1 MEKKVIVDQASV
13 IGLVGA
19 FAIVALALMLGE
31 SDLWIYLN
39 PASFLIVVGG
49 SIFVVLIK
57 FNLFQFANAFRI
69 AFKAFFFKPE
79 STEDLIDLAITLQRK
94 ARRDG
99 IFALGRHPI
108 ENKFFNKGAQY
119 LMDGLNLPMVKN
131 TMLKELYQADARH
144 ETGRQ
149 IFQSLSEVAPAMGMI
164 GTLIGLVRML
174 AHLDDPGK
182 VGPAMAVALLTTLY
196 GAMLGYMVAKPIA
209 SKLGLRNAEERM
221 NKMLII
227 DALIGIEQG
236 IHPYILEEMLLAYLP
251 GSQRA
256 SGVNR
261 RHHLATLKV
270 ETADSAGTEA
280 A

>member
-1 MEKKVIVDQASV
+1 MQKKFIVDLATA
-13 IGLVGA
+13 IGLFGA
-19 FAIVALALMLGE
+19 FAIVALALVSGD

-49 SIFVVLIK
+49 SVCVVLMK
-57 FNLFQFANAFRI
+57 FNLVQFGNAFRI
-69 AFKAFFFKPE
+69 AFRAFFFKPE
-79 STEDLIDLAITLQRK
+79 SPEELIEQAISLQRK

-99 IFALGRHPI
+99 IFALGRYPI
-108 ENKFFNKGAQY
+108 ENKFFQKGTRY
-119 LMDGLNLPMVKN
+119 LMDGLNIAMVKN

-149 IFQSLSEVAPAMGMI
+149 IFQALSEVAPAMGMI

-209 SKLGLRNAEERM
+209 SKLALRNAEERM

-251 GSQRA
+251 GSQRDL
-256 SGVNR
+256 GVAR
-261 RHHLATLKV
+261 RRPSSVKV
-270 ETADSAGTEA
+270 ETAETEVL
-280 A
+280 

>member
-1 MEKKVIVDQASV
+1 MQKKCIVDRATA

-19 FAIVALALMLGE
+19 FAIVALALVLGE

-49 SIFVVLIK
+49 SIFVVLMK
-57 FNLFQFANAFRI
+57 FNLFQFGNAFRV
-69 AFKAFFFKPE
+69 AFKAFFFQPQ
-79 STEDLIDLAITLQRK
+79 STEDLINLAIVLQRK
-94 ARRDG
+94 SRKDG

-108 ENKFFNKGAQY
+108 DNKFFRKGAQY
-119 LMDGLNLPMVKN
+119 LMDGLSIPLVKN

-209 SKLGLRNAEERM
+209 SKLALRNAEERM

-227 DALIGIEQG
+227 DALVGIEQG

-251 GSQRA
+251 GSQREI
-256 SGVNR
+256 GDGR
-261 RHHLATLKV
+261 RSAPLKPVKV
-270 ETADSAGTEA
+270 EIAETEVV
-280 A
+280 

>member
-1 MEKKVIVDQASV
+1 MTGVQTVCS
-13 IGLVGA
+13 
-19 FAIVALALMLGE
+19 
-31 SDLWIYLN
+31 S
-39 PASFLIVVGG
+39 
-49 SIFVVLIK
+49 
-57 FNLFQFANAFRI
+57 
-69 AFKAFFFKPE
+69 
-79 STEDLIDLAITLQRK
+79 DLIDN
-94 ARRDG
+94 
-99 IFALGRHPI
+99 
-108 ENKFFNKGAQY
+108 EFFKKGAQY
-119 LMDGLNLPMVKN
+119 LMDGLSIPMVKN

-144 ETGRQ
+144 ESGRQ

-174 AHLDDPGK
+174 AHLDDPSK

-209 SKLGLRNAEERM
+209 SKLALRNAEERM

-251 GSQRA
+251 GSQRENGG
-256 SGVNR
+256 SR
-261 RHHLATLKV
+261 RPVAVPV
-270 ETADSAGTEA
+270 ETVEREA

>member
-1 MEKKVIVDQASV
+1 MQKKFVIDRATT

-19 FAIVALALMLGE
+19 FAIVALALAIGGSELG
-31 SDLWIYLN
+31 IYLN

-49 SIFVVLIK
+49 STFVVLMK
-57 FNLFQFANAFRI
+57 FNLFQFGNAFRI
-69 AFKAFFFKPE
+69 AFRAFFFKPE
-79 STEDLIDLAITLQRK
+79 SADELIELAIALQRK
-94 ARRDG
+94 ARKDG
-99 IFALGRHPI
+99 IFALGRQPI
-108 ENKFFNKGAQY
+108 DNEFFKKGTLY
-119 LMDGLNLPMVKN
+119 LMDGLSLPMVKN

-149 IFQSLSEVAPAMGMI
+149 IFQSLGEVAPAMGMI

-209 SKLGLRNAEERM
+209 SKLALRNAEERM

-251 GSQRA
+251 GSQREHGGAARRPA
-256 SGVNR
+256 SV
-261 RHHLATLKV
+261 KV
-270 ETADSAGTEA
+270 ETAETEA
-280 A
+280 V

>member
-1 MEKKVIVDQASV
+1 MQKKFVVDQATA

-19 FAIVALALMLGE
+19 FTIVALALVVGE
-31 SDLWIYLN
+31 SDMWIYLN

-49 SIFVVLIK
+49 STFVVLMK
-57 FNLFQFANAFRI
+57 FNLFQFGNAFRV
-69 AFKAFFFKPE
+69 AFRAFFFKPE
-79 STEDLIDLAITLQRK
+79 SAEELINLAITLQRK
-94 ARRDG
+94 ARKNG

-108 ENKFFNKGAQY
+108 ENEFFKKGTQY
-119 LMDGLNLPMVKN
+119 LMDGLSIPMVKN

-144 ETGRQ
+144 ETGRR

-209 SKLGLRNAEERM
+209 AKLALRNAEERM

-251 GSQRA
+251 GSQRQ
-256 SGVNR
+256 SGGVR
-261 RHHLATLKV
+261 RSAPVTV
-270 ETADSAGTEA
+270 EMAETAENEA

>member
-1 MEKKVIVDQASV
+1 MQKKFIIDRATT

-19 FAIVALALMLGE
+19 FAIVALALAIGGSELG
-31 SDLWIYLN
+31 IYLN

-49 SIFVVLIK
+49 STFVVLMK
-57 FNLFQFANAFRI
+57 FNLFQFGNAFRI
-69 AFKAFFFKPE
+69 AFRAFFFKPE
-79 STEDLIDLAITLQRK
+79 SADELIDLAITLQRK
-94 ARRDG
+94 ARKDG
-99 IFALGRHPI
+99 IFALGRQPI
-108 ENKFFNKGAQY
+108 DNEFFKKGTLY
-119 LMDGLNLPMVKN
+119 LMDGLSLPMVKN

-149 IFQSLSEVAPAMGMI
+149 IFQSLGEVAPAMGMI

-209 SKLGLRNAEERM
+209 SKLALRNAEERM

-256 SGVNR
+256 HGSAAR
-261 RHHLATLKV
+261 RPSPVKV
-270 ETADSAGTEA
+270 ETAETEA
-280 A
+280 V

>member
-1 MEKKVIVDQASV
+1 MQKKFIVDRATA

-19 FAIVALALMLGE
+19 FAIVSLALVTGD

-49 SIFVVLIK
+49 SIFVVLMK
-57 FNLFQFANAFRI
+57 FNLFQFGNAFRI
-69 AFKAFFFKPE
+69 AFRAFFFKPE
-79 STEDLIDLAITLQRK
+79 STEQLIELAISLQRK
-94 ARRDG
+94 ARKDG

-108 ENKFFNKGAQY
+108 ENEFFKKGTQY
-119 LMDGLNLPMVKN
+119 LMDGLSIPMVKN
-131 TMLKELYQADARH
+131 TMLKELYQADSRH

-209 SKLGLRNAEERM
+209 SKLALRNAEERM
-221 NKMLII
+221 SKMLII

-251 GSQRA
+251 GSQREN
-256 SGVNR
+256 GGGGR
-261 RHHLATLKV
+261 RPAPVKV
-270 ETADSAGTEA
+270 ETPETEA

>member
-1 MEKKVIVDQASV
+1 MRDKFIVDRATIV
-13 IGLVGA
+13 GLVGA
-19 FAIVALALMLGE
+19 FAIVALALLAGD
-31 SDLWIYLN
+31 SDLAIFFN

-49 SIFVVLIK
+49 SVFVVLIK
-57 FNLFQFANAFRI
+57 FNLLQFGNAFRV
-69 AFKAFFFKPE
+69 AFQAFFFKPE
-79 STEDLIDLAITLQRK
+79 SPEELIDLALTLQRK

-108 ENKFFNKGAQY
+108 DNEFFCKGAQY
-119 LMDGLNLPMVKN
+119 LMDGLNVQLVKN
-131 TMLKELYQADARH
+131 TMLKELYQADVRH
-144 ETGRQ
+144 ENGRR

-174 AHLDDPGK
+174 AHLDDPGA

-196 GAMLGYMVAKPIA
+196 GAMLGYMVARPIA
-209 SKLGLRNAEERM
+209 AKLALRNAEERM

-251 GSQRA
+251 GSQRPGEA
-256 SGVNR
+256 LSR
-261 RHHLATLKV
+261 SAPRPV
-270 ETADSAGTEA
+270 EAKAEA
-280 A
+280 AESEVG

>member
-1 MEKKVIVDQASV
+1 MQNKFIVDRATA
-13 IGLVGA
+13 IGLIGA
-19 FAIVALALMLGE
+19 FAIVALALVTGG

-39 PASFLIVVGG
+39 PAAFLIVVGG
-49 SIFVVLIK
+49 STFVVLMK
-57 FNLFQFANAFRI
+57 FNLFQFGNAFRI
-69 AFKAFFFKPE
+69 AFRAFFFKPE
-79 STEDLIDLAITLQRK
+79 STEHLIDLAINLQRK
-94 ARRDG
+94 ARKDG
-99 IFALGRHPI
+99 VFALGRQPI
-108 ENKFFNKGAQY
+108 DNPFFKKGAQY
-119 LMDGLNLPMVKN
+119 LMDGLTIPMVKN

-144 ETGRQ
+144 ENGRQ

-209 SKLGLRNAEERM
+209 SKLALRNAEERM

-251 GSQRA
+251 GSQREMGA
-256 SGVNR
+256 ARRRVVTVN
-261 RHHLATLKV
+261 V
-270 ETADSAGTEA
+270 ETAETEA

>member
-1 MEKKVIVDQASV
+1 MQNKFIVDRATA

-19 FAIVALALMLGE
+19 FAIVALALVTGDSE
-31 SDLWIYLN
+31 LWIYLN

-49 SIFVVLIK
+49 SIFVVLMK
-57 FNLFQFANAFRI
+57 FNLLQFGNAFRI
-69 AFKAFFFKPE
+69 AFRAFFFKPQ
-79 STEDLIDLAITLQRK
+79 STEQLIDLAITLQRK
-94 ARRDG
+94 ARKDG

-108 ENKFFNKGAQY
+108 DNEFFKKGAQY
-119 LMDGLNLPMVKN
+119 LMDGLSIPMVKN
-131 TMLKELYQADARH
+131 TMLKELYQADSRH

-209 SKLGLRNAEERM
+209 SKLALRNAEERM
-221 NKMLII
+221 SKMLII

-251 GSQRA
+251 GSQRENGGT
-256 SGVNR
+256 SR
-261 RHHLATLKV
+261 RPAPVKV
-270 ETADSAGTEA
+270 ETAETEA

>member
-1 MEKKVIVDQASV
+1 MQKKFIIDRATT

-19 FAIVALALMLGE
+19 FAIVALALAIGGSELG
-31 SDLWIYLN
+31 IYIN

-49 SIFVVLIK
+49 STFVVLMK
-57 FNLFQFANAFRI
+57 FNLFQFGNAFRI
-69 AFKAFFFKPE
+69 AFRAFFFKPE
-79 STEDLIDLAITLQRK
+79 SADELIDLAITLQRK
-94 ARRDG
+94 ARKDG
-99 IFALGRHPI
+99 IFALGRQPI
-108 ENKFFNKGAQY
+108 DNEFFKKGTLY
-119 LMDGLNLPMVKN
+119 LMDGLSLPMVKN

-149 IFQSLSEVAPAMGMI
+149 IFQSLGEVAPAMGMI

-209 SKLGLRNAEERM
+209 SKLALRNAEERM

-256 SGVNR
+256 HGSAAR
-261 RHHLATLKV
+261 RPSPVKV
-270 ETADSAGTEA
+270 ETAETEA
-280 A
+280 V